1 MVQQIEM
8 GKDTKLFEIPTLSF
22 LHKMTQKIYSPKTQV
37 LYLHTKGVS
46 YSQRYK
52 RFEFVC

>member
-52 RFEFVC
+52 